1 MQINPGDS
9 DKMPEKPSHATLTI
23 TSTDPNTKET
33 TVNRY
38 NCEYHGCTRTYS
50 TVGNLRTHMKTHKG
64 EYRFKCTEPNCG
76 KAFVTSYSLKIHIR
90 VHTKVKPFECNFP
103 SCGKAFN
110 TLYRLRAHERLH
122 NGKTFNC
129 ESEGCMKFFTTLSD
143 LKKHTRTHTREKPYK
158 CKEDGC
164 GKAFTASH
172 HLKTHQRIHSG
183 ERPYACKESTC
194 SRAFSTPHSLKSHI
208 KTHQRSQVKAENH
221 KAEESKE
228 ADGDN
233 SLGEMSKNEIDIL
246 DSRVKINNENSDINV
261 PFDLE
266 GNYHYGNFGS
276 ALDATWDGMGEV
288 EAKKND
294 VSTVNTKQVP
304 EPKLN
309 QTEPNLQDVTFDNLF
324 KNTYNL
330 VNNNYVTQNSNIND
344 VNLSSLTLENKAKF
358 AAVVEADLSSEFEMA
373 NGLKN
378 YATVNTAEPIQTQ
391 LPYNI
396 GTENVE
402 NGKSGE
408 TLNDTQ
414 MELEDSSIITEIAD
428 AGINLYDLASQS
440 SSVNNFDVDMFD
452 NVFNEDKNK
461 KVNVISVKKLPPPEN
476 DLVNLDKQIYTPE
489 ALQMSLACDEEV
501 PSMWVDVMNYYNSS
515 QASVFEQSSG
525 GDSQV
530 VAVPT
535 AVQSYLNLS
544 PLQATDTQ
552 LDYNQLNSFL
562 LQNLTEQTTN
572 TDSNVLKNLTA
583 DADICKCEDCKCDS
597 VNNCHNC
604 DGHDRPLPPP
614 PPPPSD
620 PGTGSCCQVDGKLM
634 KSMVCAGEK
643 SDCCVV
649 VCLKTLDQ
657 LRQVLNVA
665 SSCGGLQNLML
676 GCIKGGEFCS
686 K

>member
-1 MQINPGDS
+1 M
-9 DKMPEKPSHATLTI
+9 TF
-23 TSTDPNTKET
+23 
-33 TVNRY
+33 
-38 NCEYHGCTRTYS
+38 
-50 TVGNLRTHMKTHKG
+50 
-64 EYRFKCTEPNCG
+64 YRF
-76 KAFVTSYSLKIHIR
+76 SLC
-90 VHTKVKPFECNFP
+90 V
-103 SCGKAFN
+103 A
-110 TLYRLRAHERLH
+110 
-122 NGKTFNC
+122 
-129 ESEGCMKFFTTLSD
+129 
-143 LKKHTRTHTREKPYK
+143 
-158 CKEDGC
+158 
-164 GKAFTASH
+164 
-172 HLKTHQRIHSG
+172 
-183 ERPYACKESTC
+183 
-194 SRAFSTPHSLKSHI
+194 
-208 KTHQRSQVKAENH
+208 
-221 KAEESKE
+221 
-228 ADGDN
+228 
-233 SLGEMSKNEIDIL
+233 
-246 DSRVKINNENSDINV
+246 
-261 PFDLE
+261 
-266 GNYHYGNFGS
+266 
-276 ALDATWDGMGEV
+276 
-288 EAKKND
+288 D
-294 VSTVNTKQVP
+294 VSTANTKQVP